1 MKILIAYAHPSELAA
16 FFKAVDRQENETN
29 CTYKH
34 ISIDFV
40 QTGYTVYETAF
51 AMGKALASNRYHL
64 ILYAGLAYS
73 LNDMMKT
80 GEVLNVIN
88 DIPFSIGHKSEDGFQ
103 HAYTLGWLNKQ
114 EKPHVRGA
122 YVNMSNAYFNVFLPF
137 MKTAALTSPQ
147 LEGDQNLLE
156 IKTDKFQ
163 MHIESTNGLGFHYAC
178 LHEGMPF
185 YQLRA
190 IERNVILNNEN
201 KELALEN
208 LNKAL
213 KQIVDLL

>member
-103 HAYTLGWLNKQ
+103 HAY
-114 EKPHVRGA
+114 
-122 YVNMSNAYFNVFLPF
+122 FNVFLPF